1 MGALNLGA
9 FSFIDQKFV
18 HFGCGAIIHND
29 RVSMVVHVEDEVLAH
44 DGQSDETDVSL
55 WCYVLHVVV

>member
-1 MGALNLGA
+1 
-9 FSFIDQKFV
+9 
-18 HFGCGAIIHND
+18 
-29 RVSMVVHVEDEVLAH
+29 MVVHVEDEVLAH